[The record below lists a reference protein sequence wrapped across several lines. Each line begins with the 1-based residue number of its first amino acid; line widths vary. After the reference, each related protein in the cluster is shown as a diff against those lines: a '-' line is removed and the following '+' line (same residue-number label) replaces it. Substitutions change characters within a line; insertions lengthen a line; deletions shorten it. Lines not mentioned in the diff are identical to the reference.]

1 MSIQKATLTVVLAGT
16 ISLAAGFAVH
26 SWLRQRDAGNPATE
40 TQTAAHAVGQLP
52 RFSLPDLEGTTRNS
66 TEWLGKVLVINFWA
80 TWCPP
85 CRREMPDFIQL
96 QDEFGAQ
103 GLQFVGIAID
113 QVELVR
119 DFAQSIAVNYPILVG
134 DTDAIELSR
143 TLGNRF
149 SGLPFSVIF
158 DRGGKVLHVQAG
170 ELHRERIEEV
180 IRPLLAN

>member
-1 MSIQKATLTVVLAGT
+1 MSVEKATLTVVLAGA

-26 SWLRQRDAGNPATE
+26 SWLQHRDAP
-40 TQTAAHAVGQLP
+40 QSPSTARGADHTITHLP
-52 RFSLPDLEGTTRNS
+52 QFSLPDLAGNTRTS

-113 QVELVR
+113 QADLVR
-119 DFAQSIAVNYPILVG
+119 DFAQSLGVNYPILVG

-143 TLGNRF
+143 ILGNRF

-158 DRGGKVLHVQAG
+158 DRTGKVLQAQPG
-170 ELHRERIEEV
+170 ELKRASIEKV
-180 IRPLLAN
+180 IKPLL